1 MKGIFFAPIL
11 LGLLVMG
18 CSNDNDN
25 KNDELSPI
33 VLSSRVDIEPRI
45 GQDTQIAKDQEL
57 SLFITKTASISDL
70 VYNNVILKADGN
82 GGFDYF
88 VGEEINLYYP
98 LDNDP
103 IDFYVV
109 HPYSSGMSVG
119 SISDFSV
126 KADQSQL
133 SNFLN
138 SDLLYSQ
145 KTNVAKG
152 TNPVSLLFYHKL
164 SKITFTVKAGQG
176 VSLENL
182 SEVDI
187 MNLLLQTSIDPANG
201 SITTA
206 TGTAETIKAYNVKG
220 STESQITGITA
231 IVVPQ
236 TFVADAEN
244 NKRLFRFMVDQTDF
258 FYTPRTDMSFESGKK
273 YNYVITI
280 TNSGLEITS
289 SIEDW
294 LSTDDIIGEGTID

>member
-1 MKGIFFAPIL
+1 MKRLFFLPIL
-11 LGLLVMG
+11 LGILATG
-18 CSNDNDN
+18 CSNDDDKKDND
-25 KNDELSPI
+25 LTPI
-33 VLSSRVDIEPRI
+33 VLSSRVDIEPRV

-57 SLFITKTASISDL
+57 SLFVTKSASISDI

-88 VGEEINLYYP
+88 IGEEINLYYP

-103 IDFYVV
+103 IDFYAI
-109 HPYSSGMSVG
+109 HPYFSGMSVG
-119 SISDFSV
+119 NISDFSV
-126 KADQSQL
+126 KTDQTIL

-145 KTNVAKG
+145 KKDVVKG

-187 MNLLLQTSIDPANG
+187 LNLLPQTTINPVNG
-201 SITTA
+201 DITA
-206 TGTAETIKAYNVKG
+206 AVGTSATIKAYNVLG
-220 STESQITGITA
+220 STESQITGISA

-236 TFVADAEN
+236 TFTADTEN
-244 NKRLFRFMVDQTDF
+244 GKRLFRFLVDEKEF
-258 FYTPRTDMSFESGKK
+258 FYTPRTDMVFESGKK

-280 TNSGLEITS
+280 TNSGLEVTS

-294 LSTDDIIGEGTID
+294 LSTDDIEGEGTID